1 MVYSYYELLDH
12 VTNSDVPDPD
22 PDFFFHIKIRP
33 DPDIRQ
39 KWQYPA
45 GSGPG

>member
-1 MVYSYYELLDH
+1 MFR
-12 VTNSDVPDPD
+12 DVPDPD
-22 PDFFFHIKIRP
+22 FYFKLESGGNRIRTFFHIKIRP